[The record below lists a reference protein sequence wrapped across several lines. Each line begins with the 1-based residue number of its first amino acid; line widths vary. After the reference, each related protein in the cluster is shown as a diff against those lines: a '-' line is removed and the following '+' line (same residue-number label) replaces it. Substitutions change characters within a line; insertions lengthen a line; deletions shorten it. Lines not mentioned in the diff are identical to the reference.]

1 MKTTQQNPFHLS
13 KQAEF
18 NDITKKYISLHLNKK
33 F

>member
-18 NDITKKYISLHLNKK
+18 NDITKICLITLKT